1 MVINQLKYSMMKN
14 IILLITIIF
23 LTSKGSAQ
31 SIDNTQAIDKLLK
44 PQSLSLDSTQFYQ
57 IVRKQFSAIINS
69 SGKNTIGN
77 YASADIKNGQLAFN
91 ATKTFKNSNMLSV
104 NANGGVTDGFFA
116 IFNQTKINSNIGID
130 IKYNM
135 LIKPMSLSFNAKTEI
150 HRLQNRLDS
159 IETLNKYNNII
170 YQHYVESLHKKLEL
184 LNSEINML
192 TSQPTQQLSERE
204 SATMGYQLAIKNL
217 EADSLRLKLHTL
229 KPVTDVCK
237 GNKGQAYLDKKEA
250 VDEFKYTGICFQ
262 WISIGA
268 GIQNNSFNQYD
279 PNQPNLASQL
289 SSQNYTTWNIVAE
302 WNRFKWSQY
311 SNFSYY
317 ILVGGRF
324 SVEDN
329 FSDLTKVELNDTNQ
343 NSDMVT
349 QRTVTKK
356 VTAFRGDYQTNLIG
370 GKLYIDFYKF
380 LWGNDAALHI
390 YPEVNFKQDRSPLY
404 NAGIGLV
411 YSFKDAADK
420 GGKAKINSELYFRLS
435 DLSNIA
441 NSNLSFLG
449 RNELGL
455 RVSIP
460 VSIFNF

>member
-1 MVINQLKYSMMKN
+1 MKN
-14 IILLITIIF
+14 TILLITIIF
-23 LTSKGSAQ
+23 LTIKGSAQ
-31 SIDNTQAIDKLLK
+31 SVDNTQAIDKLLK

-77 YASADIKNGQLAFN
+77 YASADVKNEQLAFN

-130 IKYNM
+130 FKYNI

-150 HRLQNRLDS
+150 DRLQKHLDS
-159 IETLNKYNNII
+159 IETLNKYNNIL
-170 YQHYVESLHKKLEL
+170 YQHYIESLHKKLEF
-184 LNSEINML
+184 LNAEINML
-192 TSQPTQQLSERE
+192 TSQLSPKLSDRE
-204 SATMGYQLAIKNL
+204 SAIMGYQLTLKNL

-237 GNKGQAYLDKKEA
+237 SNKEQAYIGKKEA

-268 GIQNNSFNQYD
+268 GIQNNSFNLYNPD
-279 PNQPNLASQL
+279 QPTLTSQL
-289 SSQNYTTWNIVAE
+289 SSQNYTTWNIVVE

-317 ILVGGRF
+317 LLVGGRF
-324 SVEDN
+324 SMEDN
-329 FSDLTKVELNDTNQ
+329 FSDLTKVELRDTYQ

-356 VTAFRGDYQTNLIG
+356 ITAFRGDYQTNLVG
-370 GKLYIDFYKF
+370 GKLYFDFYKF

-390 YPEVNFKQDRSPLY
+390 YPEVNFKQDQSPLY

-420 GGKAKINSELYFRLS
+420 GGKAKINSELYFKLS

-441 NSNLSFLG
+441 NSNLSLLG

-455 RVSIP
+455 RISIP